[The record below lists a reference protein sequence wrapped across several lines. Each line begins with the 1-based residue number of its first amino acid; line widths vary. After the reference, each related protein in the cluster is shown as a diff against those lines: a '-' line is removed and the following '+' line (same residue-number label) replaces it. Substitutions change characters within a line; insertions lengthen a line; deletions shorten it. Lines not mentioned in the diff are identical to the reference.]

1 MQTADAEKRKRVEAS
16 IREREKVVQKMKEEE
31 MRALDRERG
40 QYKKEEAMQHFKAL
54 LSDLVSW
61 KIFYFCVH
69 FKRPFFWESTLKYFH

>member
-1 MQTADAEKRKRVEAS
+1 MEAS

-54 LSDLVSW
+54 LSDLVSFLVRKVW
-61 KIFYFCVH
+61 TKLPTTKNPLKCCTQICILSWMA
-69 FKRPFFWESTLKYFH
+69 KFFET

>member
-1 MQTADAEKRKRVEAS
+1 MEAS

-54 LSDLVSW
+54 LSDLVSFLLRKFCTIIE
-61 KIFYFCVH
+61 KILI
-69 FKRPFFWESTLKYFH
+69 FKLAALKSAF